1 LQHAIIYTS
10 SAPPE
15 EISYEASDG
24 SVIWEGLTKEPIKVI
39 REQKDQ
45 EGNLDE
51 ASRINYAKIFTVEKK
66 VRVLNIGLVHRN
78 SITSLLSSSII
89 PPLPEDSKP

>member
-10 SAPPE
+10 SAPPKE
-15 EISYEASDG
+15 KSYEASDG

-39 REQKDQ
+39 RQQKDQ

-51 ASRINYAKIFTVEKK
+51 ASRINYAKIFTVEKDI
-66 VRVLNIGLVHRN
+66 RVLNIGLVHRG
-78 SITSLLSSSII
+78 SMSSLLSSSII
-89 PPLPEDSKP
+89 HPLLDDEE